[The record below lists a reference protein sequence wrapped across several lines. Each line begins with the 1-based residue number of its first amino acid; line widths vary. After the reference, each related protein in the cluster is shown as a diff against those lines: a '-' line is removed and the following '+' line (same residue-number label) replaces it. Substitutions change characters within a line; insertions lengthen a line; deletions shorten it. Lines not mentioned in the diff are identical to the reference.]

1 MDRHKRINGMDSLEC
16 EERHKVA
23 QREPDGTR
31 RRVAVQSSRTRSL
44 GTMRIMLLG
53 LVLLLMGPIGNADPH
68 PRRPNFVLMMADDL
82 GIGDVGCYGN
92 HTIKTPNI
100 DRLAQEGV
108 KLTQHIAAASLC
120 TPSRAAFLT
129 GRYPVRSGMASRGS
143 LRVFIFNANSGGLPT
158 SEITFPKLLKE
169 QGYSTA
175 IIGKWHQGL
184 NCDVAGDHCHHPLSH
199 GFDYF
204 YGMPMT
210 NLRDCKQGE
219 GSVII
224 AGSYK
229 LVIHFATYSLPLLL
243 ALLLSHLAGLV
254 RIPRIIWFTFGVVL
268 MSVIGLVVFVM
279 SHSRMLN
286 CILMLNHEV
295 IQQPIVFENL
305 TQRIVSQAIG
315 YIDRNRDGPFM
326 LFLSFVHV
334 HTALFAAK
342 RFHGTSKHGFY
353 GDNVHEMDWAVGE
366 VVNHLE
372 KLGLS
377 DNTLVYFTSDQGGH
391 LEEISDSGDVEGG
404 WNGIYR
410 GGKSMGGFDGGIRVP
425 AILRWPGVL
434 PASVQVDQPTSLMDI
449 YPTVLSLAGA
459 SLPQGRVIDGKDL
472 LPLLLGN
479 QSYSEHEFLFH
490 YCGTYLN
497 AVRWVPRDSQ
507 LIWKV
512 HFFSPVFS
520 PAGSNGCYNTVICH
534 CQGNFVQ
541 THDPPLVFEMQ
552 SDPSESSPLAVTS
565 AAVQAVLAV
574 VQRAVS
580 SHQQS
585 LTPVPSQFSL
595 NNLLWKPWLQP
606 CCGFLPS
613 CGCDNDVTLPHE

>member
-1 MDRHKRINGMDSLEC
+1 
-16 EERHKVA
+16 
-23 QREPDGTR
+23 
-31 RRVAVQSSRTRSL
+31 
-44 GTMRIMLLG
+44 
-53 LVLLLMGPIGNADPH
+53 VLLLMSPIGNADPH
-68 PRRPNFVLMMADDL
+68 PRKPNFVLMMADDL

-92 HTIKTPNI
+92 NTIKTPNI

-129 GRYPVRSGMASRGS
+129 GRYPVRSGMASSGY

-169 QGYSTA
+169 KGYSTA

-210 NLRDCKQGE
+210 NLRDCNKWQN
-219 GSVII
+219 SVKTVNLE
-224 AGSYK
+224 SSLNLYK
-229 LVIHFATYSLPLLL
+229 EIRCVVTLT
-243 ALLLSHLAGLV
+243 LLLSELPTHKVPLYWIPVICMILCVSLLLCSARIIGSLVVEGSCLV
-254 RIPRIIWFTFGVVL
+254 RQSHVTSLPPVCFQASLLCSPLF
-268 MSVIGLVVFVM
+268 LVA
-279 SHSRMLN
+279 
-286 CILMLNHEV
+286 
-295 IQQPIVFENL
+295 
-305 TQRIVSQAIG
+305 VSLSLFP
-315 YIDRNRDGPFM
+315 NRDGPFM

-391 LEEISDSGDVEGG
+391 LEEISNSGDVEGG

-425 AILRWPGVL
+425 GVLRWPGVL
-434 PASVQVDQPTSLMDI
+434 PASVQVDHPTSLMDI

-459 SLPQGRVIDGKDL
+459 SLPEGRVIDGKDL

-479 QSYSEHEFLFH
+479 RSYSEHEFLFH
-490 YCGTYLN
+490 YCGTHLN

-512 HFFSPVFS
+512 HFFSPIFF

-534 CQGNFVQ
+534 CHGSFVQ

-565 AAVQAVLAV
+565 AAVQEVLAV

-613 CGCDNDVTLPHE
+613 CGCDNDAT